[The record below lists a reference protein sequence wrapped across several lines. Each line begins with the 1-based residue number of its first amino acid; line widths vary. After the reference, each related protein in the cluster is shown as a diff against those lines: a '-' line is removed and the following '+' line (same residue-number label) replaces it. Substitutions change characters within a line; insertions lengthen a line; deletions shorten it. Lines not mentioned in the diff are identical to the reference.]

1 MTSHIVCTTGSR
13 LAALLSCAAL
23 LGACGGGS
31 DTPAPAPTPAPTPPP
46 LVALLIT
53 AANQDAVARASANV
67 VVSAAA
73 TGAVAPL
80 SADGRVAASGAK
92 RSAGALPSFAG
103 VTSVAGVLQRFAQ
116 FAVHAPAARAMTPA
130 TGQVRTL
137 AVIRVTEPCG
147 ASGNVTIE
155 LNDADNSGALSAG
168 DSASF
173 SFNACSSG
181 QGESIDGGLALRV
194 ASVSGP
200 NISGTLTYNQ
210 LRLSTLDASFAI
222 NGSVN
227 LVYTEAGTLATYR
240 SVVGAGG
247 LSTLVT
253 AQMFSDE
260 LTLRAGFEQL
270 ITSDTAAVAPGT
282 SIPGLNT
289 ASVNGELTAN
299 SLGGIINVVTVAPF
313 QRYAV
318 DPYPRAGQLTVA
330 GAGGSRLRVTA
341 LSATTVRIELDADGN
356 GSYEQSRDVAWSA
369 LL

>member
-1 MTSHIVCTTGSR
+1 MTSHTVCITASR

-23 LGACGGGS
+23 LAACGGS
-31 DTPAPAPTPAPTPPP
+31 DSAAPAPTPVPTPPP
-46 LVALLIT
+46 TPVALLIT

-80 SADGRVAASGAK
+80 AADGRVTANAK
-92 RSAGALPSFAG
+92 RTAGALPSFAG
-103 VTSVAGVLQRFAQ
+103 VTSVAGVLQSFAR
-116 FAVHAPAARAMTPA
+116 FAVHAPAARAMTVA

-181 QGESIDGGLALRV
+181 QGESIDGGLSLRV

-200 NISGTLTYNQ
+200 NVSGTLTYSQ

-227 LVYTEAGTLATYR
+227 LVYTEVGSLATYR

-270 ITSDTAAVAPGT
+270 ITSDSAAVAPGT
-282 SIPGLNT
+282 SMFGLNT
-289 ASVNGELTAN
+289 ASVNGDLTAT
-299 SLGGIINVVTVAPF
+299 SLGGIISVVTVTPF

-330 GAGGSRLRVTA
+330 GAVGSRLRVTA
-341 LSATTVRIELDADGN
+341 LSVTTVRIELDADGN
-356 GSYEQSRDVAWSA
+356 GSYEQSRDVAWST